1 MEDSVSSSKLGQ
13 GRESSVQ
20 RLPRQILRVC
30 DGARFIALTSRECY
44 RRRSLMSRNYKDTLN
59 LPRTDFPM
67 KADLTA
73 REPEL
78 LKMWDATRLYHQI
91 QKSRQDRQLFRSQGH
106 AQSAA
111 HRFPHESGPD
121 RARARAPQNVGRDPA
136 LSSDSKVPAR
146 STIVQISRTRS
157 ICRAPISP

>member
-20 RLPRQILRVC
+20 RLPRQILRVGSEAAGFTRVMSASLIYGIVGRDARRPSEPRWFTSC
-30 DGARFIALTSRECY
+30 SARFIALTSRECY

-91 QKSRQDRQLFRSQGH
+91 QKSRQDRQLFVLHDGPPFAIRS
-106 AQSAA
+106 
-111 HRFPHESGPD
+111 ED
-121 RARARAPQNVGRDPA
+121 
-136 LSSDSKVPAR
+136 
-146 STIVQISRTRS
+146 
-157 ICRAPISP
+157 

>member
-73 REPEL
+73 REPEM
-78 LKMWDATRLYHQI
+78 LKAWEETKLYQQI
-91 QKSRQDRQLFRSQGH
+91 QESR
-106 AQSAA
+106 A
-111 HRFPHESGPD
+111 
-121 RARARAPQNVGRDPA
+121 GRELVVLP
-136 LSSDSKVPAR
+136 
-146 STIVQISRTRS
+146 
-157 ICRAPISP
+157 